1 MNTTTVKIKKL
12 NNKAITPSRGSEQA
26 AGYDLYACISNGIT
40 IHPHETVKIG
50 TGLSIELPDGT
61 FGAIFARSGLATK
74 SGLRPANCV
83 GCCDSDYR
91 GEYIVALH
99 NDTDIPRV
107 IEDGER
113 IAQLVVMPYIPVN
126 FEEVDELSDT
136 ERGDKGFGDSGRF

>member
-1 MNTTTVKIKKL
+1 MNTETIKIKYHTDEIEKL
-12 NNKAITPSRGSEQA
+12 RYIDGKSDWIDLRAAEDVELKAGEFK
-26 AGYDLYACISNGIT
+26 LISLG
-40 IHPHETVKIG
+40 V
-50 TGLSIELPDGT
+50 SMELPDGT

-107 IEDGER
+107 VEDGER